1 MKNCKPLS
9 FFSVLILVR
18 QFYSLIISDF
28 SELTLETRGGD
39 HFLFKFHFCLAFCLV
54 SLNDIYLSYNFLF
67 AGKYWDYMG
76 GKKINF
82 GKCISLFIKSSKIW
96 KHLLWDATSA
106 TQRCSNNSEWTVEHR
121 WGSWG
126 QILVEW
132 SNCSSSQES
141 FSELF
146 LTHVCFHLQKNRNFL
161 FRIKVNLF
169 N

>member
-1 MKNCKPLS
+1 MNWRLKREVETIS
-9 FFSVLILVR
+9 SV
-18 QFYSLIISDF
+18 Q
-28 SELTLETRGGD
+28 
-39 HFLFKFHFCLAFCLV
+39 V
-54 SLNDIYLSYNFLF
+54 SLLSCILFSLSKWHLSQLQLSAF

-76 GKKINF
+76 GGKINKNF

-106 TQRCSNNSEWTVEHR
+106 TQRCSNNSVWTVEHR

-141 FSELF
+141 FSELL
-146 LTHVCFHLQKNRNFL
+146 LTHLCFHLQKNRNFP
-161 FRIKVNLF
+161 FRIKANLF